1 MTVRRR
7 RLAYRRSPARRHPAP
22 GGDRASRLTEGEVR
36 QAVRST
42 GAGGLESIAAVV
54 LETDGS
60 FSVITRAQKGSGSAQ
75 VDVEPTT

>member
-1 MTVRRR
+1 
-7 RLAYRRSPARRHPAP
+7 
-22 GGDRASRLTEGEVR
+22 VR